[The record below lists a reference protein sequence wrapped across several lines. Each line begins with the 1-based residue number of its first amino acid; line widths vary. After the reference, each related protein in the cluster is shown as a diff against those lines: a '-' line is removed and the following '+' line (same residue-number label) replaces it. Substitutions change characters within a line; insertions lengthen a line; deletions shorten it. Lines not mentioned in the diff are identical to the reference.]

1 MTVFFILMAI
11 GSFLWLPYKMFTNT
25 MKSRDGRSSRLLVCF
40 KLLLAYLAIL
50 FGGICLFAGF
60 YWVTLSSL
68 LIATGIFLVTLPY
81 YYFFIEVVCKMA
93 YKIQGGRKKE
103 IFDIFI
109 ESGGDPF
116 WDFMPVPINNDSY
129 VLRALGKTELERDD
143 SGDYYHVSP
152 NNGGGG
158 LGGESV
164 YNVGPY
170 SGPAAPSGEPV
181 NYHVEPD
188 THQSN
193 DDMIECTIPVEPRS
207 KD

>member
-1 MTVFFILMAI
+1 MISVFTILMI
-11 GSFLWLPYKMFTNT
+11 GSLLWLPYKMCVNT
-25 MKSRDGRSSRLLVCF
+25 MKSRDGRSSRLVICF
-40 KLLLAYLAIL
+40 KLLLVYLGVL
-50 FGGICLFAGF
+50 FGGISLFAGF
-60 YWVTLSSL
+60 SWITLNSL
-68 LIATGIFLVTLPY
+68 LIATGVFLVILPY
-81 YYFFIEVVCKMA
+81 YYFFVEFVNKVA

-103 IFDIFI
+103 LFDIFI

-116 WDFMPVPINNDSY
+116 WDFMPVPINNDSW

-143 SGDYYHVSP
+143 SGDYYHMSP

-164 YNVGPY
+164 YHVGPY

-193 DDMIECTIPVEPRS
+193 DNLVECTIPVEPRS